1 MEEYLQKKIYVYR
14 KSYHHYHKINITM
27 TVSKFVLSSLGL
39 SAFVLVPLA
48 ALSLSVGIVEVI
60 DKALNI
66 MERKEEYKQSYKF
79 YKQLLNSYK
88 SNTLSE
94 EEVYKR
100 EEDYI
105 HNLVYLPREK
115 YMKQTLLNGY
125 QYVSK

>member
-39 SAFVLVPLA
+39 SAFVMVPLA

-66 MERKEEYKQSYKF
+66 VERKEEHKQSYKF
-79 YKQLLNSYK
+79 YKQLLNLYK
-88 SNTLSE
+88 AREISE

-100 EEDYI
+100 EEDFVN
-105 HNLVYLPREK
+105 NLVHLPREK

-125 QYVSK
+125 AYVSK

>member
-14 KSYHHYHKINITM
+14 KSYHHYQKINITK

-39 SAFVLVPLA
+39 SAFVMVPLA

-66 MERKEEYKQSYKF
+66 VERKEEDKQSYKF
-79 YKQLLNSYK
+79 YKQLLNLYK
-88 SNTLSE
+88 TREISE

-100 EEDYI
+100 EEDFVN
-105 HNLVYLPREK
+105 NLVRLPREK

-125 QYVSK
+125 AYVSK